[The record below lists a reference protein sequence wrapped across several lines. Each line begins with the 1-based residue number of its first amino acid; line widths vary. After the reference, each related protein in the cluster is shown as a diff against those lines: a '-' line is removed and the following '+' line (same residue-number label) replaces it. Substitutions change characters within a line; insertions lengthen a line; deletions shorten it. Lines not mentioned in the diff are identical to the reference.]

1 MKGRKGRKAKNRAR
15 KEHIKKPVKPLSSTM
30 RRTVNVYP
38 SFSASER
45 EAIMNTMALYQE
57 AFEDFSSYCIVKH
70 TANRKRLQEAI
81 YPAFRALHPEFP
93 SALLQS
99 ARDQAV
105 ECVKSFNENHPDRK
119 YRFAPGLDG
128 RCTMRYTLRAVS
140 LRGSLLTFST
150 VRERIRKLITV
161 PVFFLERYPKE
172 DGWRF
177 NSACVGIDR
186 KDRIFATLVYTKAA
200 PAEKE
205 LPSEN
210 EELEKVT
217 RGHDRGVYN
226 PLSDSDG
233 RIRDSKHISDV
244 KRRYAYDRKTCQEK
258 GTRSAKRRLKSLSG
272 REKRFV
278 KDANHRM
285 SAEAIS
291 DESILV
297 HVLENLNGMEKQRE
311 RGKKGKKTRKQISR
325 WSYSQLEFDM
335 RYKAQAAGKRV
346 EFVDP
351 EYTSQECSR
360 CGTIDRN
367 ARNRG
372 EYHCRKCG
380 LRIQADVNAS
390 KVIKKRWIMNC
401 TLPLAVEH
409 GSKGGQAAVNQ
420 PGRPGES
427 QAHPE
432 MDGVPLV
439 NDSGNGAV
447 PAGKRPCPSL

>member
-1 MKGRKGRKAKNRAR
+1 MHDAIHA
-15 KEHIKKPVKPLSSTM
+15 P
-30 RRTVNVYP
+30 RRLP
-38 SFSASER
+38 
-45 EAIMNTMALYQE
+45 
-57 AFEDFSSYCIVKH
+57 
-70 TANRKRLQEAI
+70 
-81 YPAFRALHPEFP
+81 P
-93 SALLQS
+93 
-99 ARDQAV
+99 
-105 ECVKSFNENHPDRK
+105 
-119 YRFAPGLDG
+119 
-128 RCTMRYTLRAVS
+128 
-140 LRGSLLTFST
+140 GSLLTFST

-186 KDRIFATLVYTKAA
+186 KDRIFVTLVYTKAA

-311 RGKKGKKTRKQISR
+311 RGKKGKKARKQISR

-401 TLPLAVEH
+401 TLPPAVEH
-409 GSKGGQAAVNQ
+409 GSKRGQAAVNQ